1 MDLRQLEYFLLVA
14 RRGSITAAAADLGIA
29 QPTLTKSIRLLEQEL
44 SVTLFE
50 RHPRGVVLTD
60 FGRTLLRHAE
70 SVHVQVQD
78 AVREI
83 EGRRGGAV
91 GVVNIGAGPAWLRR
105 HLPRAVARTLAK
117 HPSIQVRIEGGFDD
131 ALLRSLR
138 HGDLD
143 FVVAELPAPDRTDD
157 LQATPLTSDE
167 LGVCCRAGHPLV
179 LEGGVRPGRLLDF
192 PWVMPPRATRA
203 QKRLRALFV
212 ASDLPPPEAAVETG
226 SMAFLLQMLKD
237 SDSLTFTV
245 RTTLNVPDGSGLVML
260 DIPELAASRQAGVIC
275 RRGGWLSPA
284 AAEILQELRAICAQ
298 DPYN

>member
-44 SVTLFE
+44 SVRLFE

-60 FGRTLLRHAE
+60 FGRILLRHAE

-83 EGRRGGAV
+83 EGQRGGAV
-91 GVVNIGAGPAWLRR
+91 GAVNIGAGPAWLRR
-105 HLPRAVARTLAK
+105 HLPRAVAQTLAK
-117 HPSIQVRIEGGFDD
+117 HPGIQVRIDGGFDD
-131 ALLRSLR
+131 ALLRALR

-143 FVVAELPAPDRTDD
+143 FVVAELPAPNGTDD
-157 LQATPLTSDE
+157 LEATPLTSDE
-167 LGVCCRAGHPLV
+167 LGVCCRVGHPLTKGRKV
-179 LEGGVRPGRLLDF
+179 KLGRLLDF

-203 QKRLRALFV
+203 HRRLRALFIK
-212 ASDLPPPEAAVETG
+212 SDLPPPEAAVETG

-260 DIPELAASRQAGVIC
+260 DVPELAASRQAGVIC

-284 AAEILQELRAICAQ
+284 AAQILQELRAICAQ